1 MLEYHE
7 NSQSRAFVPTTV
19 QAAGRS
25 VSLIDR
31 YVLREA
37 SASCLIVLGALFLI
51 TMTNALAGIFGDAA
65 ADRVPRDAVAAVF
78 GLTAMTY
85 LTTLLPIALFLGV
98 MLALAR
104 LSRDGEMAA
113 LSACGIGPGRMLL
126 PIGVLTLLLVACAGW
141 LSLVMTPAASRE
153 IEQIRF
159 RAGQQVEL
167 SAIEPGRFTSPDSG
181 DTVLYAREVV
191 GDELRDVFLE
201 RQSGDRV
208 IAVLAARGRRE
219 LDTATGELAF
229 VLYDGR
235 RYEGVP
241 GQGKFLVV
249 DFGEQR
255 IPVRP
260 RQDREFKEAAAGKST
275 LALLE
280 SALPA
285 DRAELQ
291 WRISLPL
298 SLIVLGLLAVPL
310 SRSSPREGRY
320 ARLGIGLLIYIVYAN
335 MMSIASVWVQRGVVS
350 EWLGMWWVH
359 GTVTVLALLLLAR
372 ESGVLVLRRAPK
384 PGLAT

>member
-1 MLEYHE
+1 L
-7 NSQSRAFVPTTV
+7 NLISRY
-19 QAAGRS
+19 
-25 VSLIDR
+25 I
-31 YVLREA
+31 LREVFA
-37 SASCLIVLGALFLI
+37 SSLVVLGALFLI
-51 TMTNALAGIFGDAA
+51 TMTNELASIFGDAA

-78 GLTAMTY
+78 GLTAMSY

-113 LSACGIGPGRMLL
+113 LSACGFGPARMLV
-126 PIGVLTLLLVACAGW
+126 PVGVLTLLLVICTAW
-141 LSLVMTPAASRE
+141 LSLVATPGASRQ
-153 IEQIRF
+153 IEEIRF
-159 RAGQQVEL
+159 RADQHVEL

-201 RQSGDRV
+201 RQQGERV
-208 IAVLAARGRRE
+208 VAVVAARGRRVM
-219 LDTATGELAF
+219 DPATGELAF

-255 IPVRP
+255 IPVR
-260 RQDREFKEAAAGKST
+260 RKEEREFKAAAAGKST

-280 SALPA
+280 SPAPA

-310 SRSSPREGRY
+310 SRASPREGRY

-335 MMSIASVWVQRGVVS
+335 MMSIASAWVERGVLA

-359 GTVTVLALLLLAR
+359 GAVALLALFMLAR
-372 ESGVLVLRRAPK
+372 EGGWFALRRAPR
-384 PGLAT
+384 PGLAA

>member
-1 MLEYHE
+1 MTLI
-7 NSQSRAFVPTTV
+7 SRY
-19 QAAGRS
+19 
-25 VSLIDR
+25 I
-31 YVLREA
+31 LREA
-37 SASCLIVLGALFLI
+37 FASCLIVLGALFLI
-51 TMTNALAGIFGDAA
+51 TMTNELASIFGDAA
-65 ADRVPRDAVAAVF
+65 TDRLPRDAVGAVF
-78 GLTAMTY
+78 GLTALTY

-113 LSACGIGPGRMLL
+113 LSACGFGPARLL
-126 PIGVLTLLLVACAGW
+126 VPVGALTLLLVLCTGW
-141 LSLVMTPAASRE
+141 LSLVMTPAASRQ
-153 IEQIRF
+153 IEEIRF
-159 RAGQQVEL
+159 RAGEHVEL
-167 SAIEPGRFTSPDSG
+167 AAIEPGRFTSPDSG
-181 DTVLYAREVV
+181 DTVLYPREVV
-191 GDELRDVFLE
+191 GDELRDVFME
-201 RQSGDRV
+201 RQQGDRV
-208 IAVLAARGRRE
+208 VAIVAARGQRVT
-219 LDTATGELAF
+219 DPATGELSF

-255 IPVRP
+255 IPVR
-260 RQDREFKEAAAGKST
+260 RKESKEFVAAAAGKTT

-320 ARLGIGLLIYIVYAN
+320 GRLGIGLLIYIVYAN
-335 MMSIASVWVQRGVVS
+335 MMSIASAWVQRGVVS
-350 EWLGMWWVH
+350 EWVGMWWVH
-359 GTVTVLALLLLAR
+359 GVVAAFALLMLAR
-372 ESGVLVLRRAPK
+372 ESGWLTLRPAPRMRV
-384 PGLAT
+384 AT

>member
-1 MLEYHE
+1 V
-7 NSQSRAFVPTTV
+7 N
-19 QAAGRS
+19 
-25 VSLIDR
+25 LIDR
-31 YVLREA
+31 YILREA
-37 SASCLIVLGALFLI
+37 FASCLVVLGALFLI
-51 TMTNALAGIFGDAA
+51 TMTNALASIFGDAA
-65 ADRVPRDAVAAVF
+65 ADRVPRDAVVAVF
-78 GLTAMTY
+78 GLTAMSY

-113 LSACGIGPGRMLL
+113 LSACGIGPGRMLV
-126 PIGVLTLLLVACAGW
+126 PVGALTLLLVLCTGW
-141 LSLVMTPAASRE
+141 LSLVMTPAASRQ
-153 IEQIRF
+153 IEEIRF

-167 SAIEPGRFTSPDSG
+167 KAIEPGRFMSPDSG

-201 RQSGDRV
+201 RQTGDRV
-208 IAVLAARGRRE
+208 IAILAARGRRE
-219 LDTATGELAF
+219 VGAASGELAF

-241 GQGKFLVV
+241 GQGKFLVL

-255 IPVRP
+255 IPIRP
-260 RQDREFKEAAAGKST
+260 KEAKEFKAAVAGKPT
-275 LALLE
+275 LALLA
-280 SALPA
+280 STLPA

-298 SLIVLGLLAVPL
+298 SLVVLGVLAVPL

-335 MMSIASVWVQRGVVS
+335 MMSIASVWVQKGVVS

-359 GTVTVLALLLLAR
+359 GTAGFLALVLLAR
-372 ESGVLVLRRAPK
+372 EAGWPAIRRAPLLK
-384 PGLAT
+384 PAT

>member
-1 MLEYHE
+1 V
-7 NSQSRAFVPTTV
+7 N
-19 QAAGRS
+19 
-25 VSLIDR
+25 LIDR

-37 SASCLIVLGALFLI
+37 FGSSMIVLGALFLI

-113 LSACGIGPGRMLL
+113 LSACGIGPGRMLV
-126 PIGVLTLLLVACAGW
+126 PVGVLTLLLVACAGW

-191 GDELRDVFLE
+191 GNELRDVFLE

-208 IAVLAARGRRE
+208 VAILAARGRRE
-219 LDTATGELAF
+219 IDPASGELAF
-229 VLYDGR
+229 VLNDGR

-255 IPVRP
+255 VPVRP
-260 RQDREFKEAAAGKST
+260 RKEREFKEAAAGKPT

-280 SALPA
+280 SSLPA

-298 SLIVLGLLAVPL
+298 SLLVLGLLAVPL

-359 GTVTVLALLLLAR
+359 GSVALLGLLLLAR

-384 PGLAT
+384 VKVAT

>member
-1 MLEYHE
+1 V
-7 NSQSRAFVPTTV
+7 N
-19 QAAGRS
+19 
-25 VSLIDR
+25 LIDR
-31 YVLREA
+31 YVLRETF
-37 SASCLIVLGALFLI
+37 ASCLIVLGALFLI
-51 TMTNALAGIFGDAA
+51 TMTNALASIFGDAA

-78 GLTAMTY
+78 GLTATTY

-113 LSACGIGPGRMLL
+113 LSACGIGPARMLV
-126 PIGVLTLLLVACAGW
+126 PVGVLTLLLVAVAGW
-141 LSLVMTPAASRE
+141 LSLVMTPAASRQ
-153 IEQIRF
+153 IEEIRF

-191 GDELRDVFLE
+191 GEELRDVFLQRVSGE
-201 RQSGDRV
+201 RV
-208 IAVLAARGRRE
+208 VAILAALGRRQV
-219 LDTATGELAF
+219 DPVTGELAF
-229 VLYDGR
+229 VLSEGR

-260 RQDREFKEAAAGKST
+260 RQEREFKEAAAGKST

-335 MMSIASVWVQRGVVS
+335 MMSIASVWVLRGAVS

-359 GTVTVLALLLLAR
+359 GTVALLALLLLAR
-372 ESGVLVLRRAPK
+372 EGGMLVFRRVAP
-384 PGLAT
+384 PRTVT

>member
-1 MLEYHE
+1 VNLI
-7 NSQSRAFVPTTV
+7 SRY
-19 QAAGRS
+19 
-25 VSLIDR
+25 I
-31 YVLREA
+31 LREA
-37 SASCLIVLGALFLI
+37 FGSSLVVLGALFLI

-78 GLTAMTY
+78 GLTAMSY
-85 LTTLLPIALFLGV
+85 LTTLLPIALFLGI

-113 LSACGIGPGRMLL
+113 LSACGFGPARMLV
-126 PIGVLTLLLVACAGW
+126 PVGALTLLLVVCTGW
-141 LSLVMTPAASRE
+141 LSLVLTPAASRQ
-153 IEQIRF
+153 IEEIRF
-159 RAGQQVEL
+159 RADQHVEL

-181 DTVLYAREVV
+181 DTVVYAREVV

-201 RQSGDRV
+201 RQQGERV
-208 IAVLAARGRRE
+208 VAIVAARGRRE
-219 LDTATGELAF
+219 MDPSTGELAF
-229 VLYDGR
+229 VLDDGR

-241 GQGKFLVV
+241 GQGKFLVI

-255 IPVRP
+255 IPVR
-260 RQDREFKEAAAGKST
+260 RKEEREFKAAAAGKST
-275 LALLE
+275 RALLE
-280 SALPA
+280 SSVLA

-320 ARLGIGLLIYIVYAN
+320 ARLGMGLLIYIVYSQ
-335 MMSIASVWVQRGVVS
+335 MMSISGVWMQRGVIS

-359 GTVTVLALLLLAR
+359 GAVVLVALLMLAR
-372 ESGVLVLRRAPK
+372 ESGWFALRRAPRAQ
-384 PGLAT
+384 LAT